1 MKGKSVAEKIASM
14 RPIPENMLPSTLKHN
29 IVVPKL
35 AELKLEYST
44 TAKEF
49 GPMYSF
55 YRKYIADL
63 RYHNPSLKLVRE
75 VTEDGPLVARIV
87 LKSQSGQENPEDMMI
102 ESSKVKTEE

>member
-1 MKGKSVAEKIASM
+1 MIMHTYSIKVDESITTSLIIVKSMKGKSVAEKIASL
-14 RPIPENMLPSTLKHN
+14 RHIPENMLPSTLKHN

-63 RYHNPSLKLVRE
+63 RYHNPSLKLIR
-75 VTEDGPLVARIV
+75 
-87 LKSQSGQENPEDMMI
+87 
-102 ESSKVKTEE
+102 